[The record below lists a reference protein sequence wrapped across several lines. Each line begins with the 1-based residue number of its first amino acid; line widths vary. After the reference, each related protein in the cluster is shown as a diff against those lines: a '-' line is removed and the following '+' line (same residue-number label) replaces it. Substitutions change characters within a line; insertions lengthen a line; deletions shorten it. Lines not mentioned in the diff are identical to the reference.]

1 MIKFEHVAG
10 PFGDCTS
17 RYKLSFDKP
26 YTISEFIEEILQNK
40 DEYGEIYI
48 GENYIKP
55 KDTCSY
61 AYGNLRSRFNDR
73 YLNRKIISAKASG
86 GWGCM
91 DYYLNLKANDM
102 VLKYIKKPIIVEAY
116 QTDKEVLIPT
126 PEGVMKAS
134 PGDYIITGI
143 KGERYPCK
151 PDIFEATYE
160 PYEEPPKKMSK
171 KDIMRRN
178 AELNESRRK
187 RLNQG

>member
-1 MIKFEHVAG
+1 MIKFKCTAG

-17 RYKLSFDKP
+17 RYDVLFDRP

-40 DEYGEIYI
+40 NEYGKIYI
-48 GENYIKP
+48 GGNYFSR
-55 KDTCSY
+55 KDMC
-61 AYGNLRSRFNDR
+61 AYRYGELISEFNER
-73 YLNRKIISAKASG
+73 YLDRKIISAKASG

-91 DYYLNLKANDM
+91 DYFLILKANDM
-102 VLKYIKKPIIVEAY
+102 TLKYIKKSIIVEAY

-151 PDIFEATYE
+151 PDVFEATYE
-160 PYEEPPKKMSK
+160 PYEEKG
-171 KDIMRRN
+171 
-178 AELNESRRK
+178 E
-187 RLNQG
+187 